1 MRLYSIGHS
10 NHSLEIFL
18 GLLRQEDVHVLVDV
32 RSSPYSRFAPH
43 FNREELKPQLRSA
56 GIQYLFM
63 GDLLGGRP
71 DGDEFYD
78 AAGHVLYDEVAA
90 TSWFQEGIQRLSRGA
105 ASHRVAMMCS
115 EEDPTDCHRRLLV
128 ARVLGEHG
136 FEVLHIRRDGSVVTE
151 TGLGSDAAE
160 VQQESLF
167 DAPQTPSTLPWRST
181 RSVSRRSPPQT
192 SSIS

>member
-1 MRLYSIGHS
+1 MTRLYSVGHS
-10 NHSLEIFL
+10 NHALGFFL
-18 GLLRQEDVHVLVDV
+18 DLLKREDIQVLVDV

-43 FNREELKPQLRSA
+43 FNREELKPHVRSA

-63 GDLLGGRP
+63 GDVLGGRP
-71 DGDEFYD
+71 DGDDFYD

-90 TSWFQEGIQRLSRGA
+90 TTWFQEGIQRLSRGA

-128 ARVLGEHG
+128 ARVLRDHG
-136 FEVLHIRRDGSVVTE
+136 VEVLHIRRDRSVVTE
-151 TGLGSDAAE
+151 TELGSDAAE

-167 DAPQTPSTLPWRST
+167 DAPH
-181 RSVSRRSPPQT
+181 
-192 SSIS
+192 